1 MEATC
6 SSASGNP
13 GQSSTLEVLFEYK
26 ESRKPL
32 SIPRDSIL
40 KAVENELATC
50 VGDACLLPPG
60 MNLSDVAS
68 SSKMFRLQRWSQKV
82 DDIY

>member
-13 GQSSTLEVLFEYK
+13 GQSSILEVIFEYK

-40 KAVENELATC
+40 KAVENKLATC
-50 VGDACLLPPG
+50 VGDACSWDEPLRHSLL
-60 MNLSDVAS
+60 LEEDCFVCSDGRKS
-68 SSKMFRLQRWSQKV
+68 G
-82 DDIY
+82 

>member
-13 GQSSTLEVLFEYK
+13 GQSSMLEEYK
-26 ESRKPL
+26 ESCKPL

-68 SSKMFRLQRWSQKV
+68 SSKKIV
-82 DDIY
+82 